1 MVDEGEYGDSDQI
14 PVSAMRS
21 RNMSAIRGQDT
32 KPELTV
38 RKMLHQLGYRFRLH
52 RRDLPGTPDIVLPK
66 YRTVI
71 FVHGCFWHRHPGCR
85 LATNPRTR
93 SEFWKKKFRQN
104 IERDKR
110 QFNDLAAMDWKV
122 LIVWECELKNI
133 DTLRLRLLQAICASP
148 RQGSPAGSAASNSFR
163 VA

>member
-1 MVDEGEYGDSDQI
+1 MGEGEYGDSDQI

-85 LATNPRTR
+85 FTTYPKTHR
-93 SEFWKKKFRQN
+93 EFWDKKFSQN
-104 IERDKR
+104 IARDKKTEIELI
-110 QFNDLAAMDWKV
+110 NATWHV
-122 LIVWECELKNI
+122 LVIWECQTKDSSYLEAMLMESLVRKE
-133 DTLRLRLLQAICASP
+133 S
-148 RQGSPAGSAASNSFR
+148 
-163 VA
+163 